1 MIKTGEV
8 AIQTEAAY
16 LNRLGR
22 TLLRYFPIGQV
33 DELLEDYQE
42 HFSLGRE
49 RGGMDG
55 ELIAALGTPEAVTKE
70 ILKEMPEGWLYLI
83 RHTIRWGLLLLFAGF
98 LLFLRYTGAGWAFF
112 QNTAEETGSCVLLL
126 LSTAAMFALLRGR
139 EMAAVEGRFLQTS
152 LRPGIIA
159 AYILPAGAA
168 AALEALLQYL
178 LTAFVNGSLTAAPGT
193 VGSICNVALHAA
205 SLVAILTAAW
215 CLWRS
220 CGTSVRYFPAAVHAA
235 GALLFVRE
243 IERVLHS
250 MDVAE
255 GTTTTA
261 VSRQLVWEPLAAYCL
276 GFFLALLFWCGIR
289 KMMRRG
295 GRR

>member
-1 MIKTGEV
+1 MKPKEAV
-8 AIQTEAAY
+8 VRTEEAY
-16 LNRLGR
+16 LSRLGR
-22 TLLRYFPIGQV
+22 RLLWYFPMQQV
-33 DELLEDYQE
+33 EEILEDYQG

-49 RGGMDG
+49 HGSTDG
-55 ELIAALGTPEAVTKE
+55 DMIAALGSPEAVAKD
-70 ILKEMPEGWLYLI
+70 ILREMPEGYAYLV

-261 VSRQLVWEPLAAYCL
+261 VSRLLTWP
-276 GFFLALLFWCGIR
+276 ALLPYFIAVFAAVVLVKYIR
-289 KMMRRG
+289 RFSSQERSPK
-295 GRR
+295 

>member
-33 DELLEDYQE
+33 EELLEDYQE

-83 RHTIRWGLLLLFAGF
+83 RHSIRWGLLLLFAGF

-168 AALEALLQYL
+168 AATAAMVQHLLATADSIEIAAVGL
-178 LTAFVNGSLTAAPGT
+178 LCSAVLDAGSLVT
-193 VGSICNVALHAA
+193 V
-205 SLVAILTAAW
+205 LTVIW
-215 CLWRS
+215 GLWRS
-220 CGTSVRYFPAAVHAA
+220 YGTSIRYFPATVHAV
-235 GALLFVRE
+235 GALLFIRQ
-243 IERVLHS
+243 IERFIRS
-250 MDVAE
+250 MDMVSE
-255 GTTTTA
+255 
-261 VSRQLVWEPLAAYCL
+261 VYLEKFISRQLVWEPLAAYCL
-276 GFFLALLFWCGIR
+276 GIFLALLFWYGIR

>member
-1 MIKTGEV
+1 
-8 AIQTEAAY
+8 
-16 LNRLGR
+16 
-22 TLLRYFPIGQV
+22 
-33 DELLEDYQE
+33 
-42 HFSLGRE
+42 
-49 RGGMDG
+49 MDG

>member
-1 MIKTGEV
+1 MMRPGDASIR
-8 AIQTEAAY
+8 TEEAY
-16 LNRLGR
+16 LICLGR
-22 TLLRYFPIGQV
+22 KLLRYFPIQQV
-33 DELLEDYQE
+33 EEILEDYQG

-49 RGGMDG
+49 RGSADRDMM
-55 ELIAALGTPEAVTKE
+55 AALGTPEAVTKE
-70 ILKEMPEGWLYLI
+70 ILREMPEGWSYCI

-139 EMAAVEGRFLQTS
+139 ELAAVEGRFLQTS

-178 LTAFVNGSLTAAPGT
+178 LTAFVNG
-193 VGSICNVALHAA
+193 
-205 SLVAILTAAW
+205 
-215 CLWRS
+215 
-220 CGTSVRYFPAAVHAA
+220 FPAAVHAA

-276 GFFLALLFWCGIR
+276 GFFLALLFWYGIR